1 MGNKNLSKLIKK
13 ISVITTIGL
22 SSIIIASNAV
32 NFAVTQ
38 YALYN
43 EKRTGE
49 TAMACEN
56 AINNINEYSQFN
68 LLKKIMNYGSKMA
81 SKRYIEDNCNK

>member
-1 MGNKNLSKLIKK
+1 
-13 ISVITTIGL
+13 
-22 SSIIIASNAV
+22 
-32 NFAVTQ
+32 
-38 YALYN
+38 
-43 EKRTGE
+43 
-49 TAMACEN
+49 MACEN